1 MQFDNVTVTGHE
13 PVPTPAVPEP
23 GTLGL
28 LAAGLAALL
37 GRREERRGQNGSG
50 GRELGT

>member
-13 PVPTPAVPEP
+13 PVPAPAVPEP

-37 GRREERRGQNGSG
+37 GRRAERRGQNGSG
-50 GRELGT
+50 GRELAT